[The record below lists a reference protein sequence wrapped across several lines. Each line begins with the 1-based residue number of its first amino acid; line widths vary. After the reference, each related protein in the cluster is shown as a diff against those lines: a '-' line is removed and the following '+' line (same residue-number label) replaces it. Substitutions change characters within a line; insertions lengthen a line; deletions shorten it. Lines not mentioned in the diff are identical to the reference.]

1 MDGEITNII
10 YGLFI
15 LAIGFVGVG
24 LISMGI
30 NVSYYYFFGFI
41 PLIIVLMLGSY
52 TKKRLGL
59 IECYK
64 RFIDEWG
71 KPLKW
76 KRNFKHIRKVFDYI
90 IEKDDDYSF
99 YIDDQTW
106 NDLTMNEIF
115 SIIDRTLTSPGE
127 EILYKILKMPLF
139 NEQEL
144 KKRNKFIETLQN
156 NEELRGKIGRELIRL
171 NKKKNNDLPDLLW
184 GNEKIDDS
192 KKFIYIFLSIAPVI
206 PVAAAILTRDINYLM
221 FFPIIMGINLYIHLK
236 TKATISSM
244 VSYIGYLNG
253 MIVSGK
259 ELSKIEFD
267 EFKLYS
273 EKLKK
278 LIKEVNAL
286 IRKTQLVGRVEG
298 GDPISEIPY
307 MIFLVE
313 ERQFFSSIKYI
324 KKHISELK
332 ELYITIGE
340 IDALL
345 SAASYR
351 QGLASYSY
359 PEFKKEAKYFSAQD
373 LAHPLIKDA
382 VSNSVTMNE
391 KGIILT
397 GSNMSGKSTFL
408 RTIGVNAV
416 LAQSLYTVTAK
427 QYNSSFF
434 KVMTSISP
442 EDNIMGGK
450 SYYFR
455 EAEALLR
462 IIDEGGDD
470 FPLLCI
476 IDEIFRGTNPI
487 ERVNASVEILSY
499 LEKNNALPVVATHD
513 LELTDML
520 KEKYDL
526 YYFTEN
532 MEEEGLVFDY
542 KLKNGVCRTRNAVKL
557 LKYLEYPE
565 EIIEKTNL
573 RIEEAAADRE

>member
-1 MDGEITNII
+1 MEGQFTNFI

-15 LAIGFVGVG
+15 LAAAFVGVG
-24 LISMGI
+24 LISMAV

-41 PLIIVLMLGSY
+41 PLILMFILGSY
-52 TKKRLGL
+52 IKKKIILNA
-59 IECYK
+59 CYK
-64 RFIDEWG
+64 SFLRDWG
-71 KPLKW
+71 KAVKR
-76 KRNFKHIRKVFDYI
+76 KRNFKYIRKVFDNI
-90 IEKDDDYSF
+90 IDKDDDYSF

-115 SIIDRTLTSPGE
+115 SIMDRTLTSPGE
-127 EILYKILKMPLF
+127 EMLYKILRIPLF
-139 NEQEL
+139 NETEL
-144 KKRNKFIETLQN
+144 KRRNKIIEAFEN
-156 NEELRGKIGRELIRL
+156 NSELRGNVGRELVRL
-171 NKKKNNDLPDLLW
+171 NKKKSNDLPALLW
-184 GNEKIDDS
+184 GNEEIDDS
-192 KKFIYIFLSIAPVI
+192 KKFLYTALSVAPVLPI
-206 PVAAAILTRDINYLM
+206 IVSILTRDISVLLI
-221 FFPIIMGINLYIHLK
+221 FPILIVINLYVHLK
-236 TKATISSM
+236 TKQNMSGMI
-244 VSYIGYLNG
+244 SYIGYLNG
-253 MIVSGK
+253 LIILGK
-259 ELSKIEFD
+259 ELSKIHDE
-267 EFKLYS
+267 EFKEYS
-273 EKLKK
+273 EKLKRI
-278 LIKEVNAL
+278 IKEVGAL

-298 GDPISEIPY
+298 GDPISEIPF
-307 MIFLVE
+307 MVFLVE

-324 KKHISELK
+324 KKHITALK
-332 ELYITIGE
+332 ELYVITGE

-345 SAASYR
+345 SVASYR
-351 QGLASYSY
+351 KGLESYTY
-359 PEFKKEAKYFSAQD
+359 PKFINQNRYFQARD
-373 LAHPLIKDA
+373 LVHPLIKNA
-382 VSNSVTMNE
+382 VSNSITMNE

-416 LAQSLYTVTAK
+416 LAQSIYTVTASY
-427 QYNSSFF
+427 YNAGFF

-513 LELTDML
+513 LELTDIL

-532 MEEEGLVFDY
+532 MAEEGLVFDY
-542 KLKNGVCRTRNAVKL
+542 KLKNGVCRTRNAVRL

-565 EIIEKTNL
+565 EIIQNINK
-573 RIEEAAADRE
+573 RVEETAAERE

>member
-1 MDGEITNII
+1 MDEML

-15 LAIGFVGVG
+15 LVIGFASVG
-24 LISMGI
+24 LITMGV
-30 NVSYYYFFGFI
+30 NVNYYYFFGFI
-41 PLIIVLMLGSY
+41 PLIIIVMLGSY
-52 TKKRLGL
+52 TKKKLAL
-59 IECYK
+59 IAYHK
-64 RFIDEWG
+64 KFIRDWG
-71 KPLKW
+71 KQVKG
-76 KRNFKHIRKVFDYI
+76 KRNFKHIRKVFDNI

-106 NDLTMNEIF
+106 NDLTMDELF
-115 SIIDRTLTSPGE
+115 SVMDRTLTSPGE
-127 EILYKILKMPLF
+127 EVLYKILRMPLF
-139 NEQEL
+139 NEAEL
-144 KKRNKFIETLQN
+144 KKRNKYIELFQN
-156 NEELRGKIGRELIRL
+156 NSELRNSVGRELIRL
-171 NKKKNNDLPDLLW
+171 NKKKSNDLPALLW
-184 GNEKIDDS
+184 QNEEIDDS
-192 KKFIYIFLSIAPVI
+192 KRFIYVFLSIAPLFPI
-206 PVAAAILTRDINYLM
+206 LAAIAARSISLLIL
-221 FFPIIMGINLYIHLK
+221 FPVVVVINLYVHLK
-236 TKATISSM
+236 TKENISGM

-253 MIVSGK
+253 LIVSGK
-259 ELSKIEFD
+259 ELSKIDAAEFS
-267 EFKLYS
+267 EYS
-273 EKLKK
+273 YKLKN
-278 LIKEVNAL
+278 LIKEVGSL
-286 IRKTQLVGRVEG
+286 IRKTQLVGRVESS
-298 GDPISEIPY
+298 DPISEIPY
-307 MIFLVE
+307 IIFLIE

-324 KKHISELK
+324 KKHITGLK
-332 ELYITIGE
+332 ELYLTVGE

-345 SAASYR
+345 SVASYR
-351 QGLASYSY
+351 QGLKNYSY
-359 PEFKKEAKYFSAQD
+359 PEFKNESKYLNAKD

-382 VSNSVTMNE
+382 VSNSIIMNG

-416 LAQSLYTVTAK
+416 LAQSIYTVAAS
-427 QYNSSFF
+427 YYSASFF

-455 EAEALLR
+455 EAESLLR

-499 LEKNNALPVVATHD
+499 LEKNNSLTVVATHD
-513 LELTDML
+513 LELTDTL
-520 KEKYDL
+520 KGKYDL

-532 MEEEGLVFDY
+532 MDEDGLVFDY

-573 RIEEAAADRE
+573 RIEEAAAKRK